1 MVIRITVMVLRIC
14 GVLALILGILFWI
27 GIAQGLVA
35 VHMLLGILVTLSLWV
50 LGVAIVTLTR
60 GNIGLGVGAIIMG
73 ILVVLLGLTQGGL
86 LVGPLQPLHWLVQV
100 LHLLFGLGAI
110 GLGEAVG
117 GRYKRVQAATVTQA
131 AKS

>member
-50 LGVAIVTLTR
+50 LGVSIVVLTR

-86 LVGPLQPLHWLVQV
+86 LVGPLHWLVQV

-117 GRYKRVQAATVTQA
+117 GRYKRVQAVAVTQA

>member
-50 LGVAIVTLTR
+50 LGVSIVVLTR

-86 LVGPLQPLHWLVQV
+86 LVGPLHWLIQV

-110 GLGEAVG
+110 GLGETVG